1 MYINIVILFNKVSLN
16 SRVCIG
22 ELAAFYIFHGYGPLE
37 PVQLTPNPN
46 TRTTQKQPYD
56 SAYEYGDVLNGIN
69 NACAIT
75 FHLYLV
81 ISLSVFLS
89 LHN

>member
-1 MYINIVILFNKVSLN
+1 MSLN
-16 SRVCIG
+16 RRVCIG
-22 ELAAFYIFHGYGPLE
+22 GLVAYYIYHGYGPLE
-37 PVQLTPNPN
+37 PAQLTPNPN
-46 TRTTQKQPYD
+46 KQERTTQKQPDD
-56 SAYEYGDVLNGIN
+56 SAHEYGGVLNGIN

-75 FHLYLV
+75 FQLYLV

>member
-1 MYINIVILFNKVSLN
+1 VLAREAHSHGIYNK
-16 SRVCIG
+16 
-22 ELAAFYIFHGYGPLE
+22 E
-37 PVQLTPNPN
+37 
-46 TRTTQKQPYD
+46 QPDD

-75 FHLYLV
+75 FQLYLV